1 MTSYYDPTRIG
12 DRGAIACR
20 KGLVTEL
27 PPGATILN
35 PQNPFATMMS
45 RNHDLER
52 AYTKQVENFE
62 PAFVKL
68 DNVVLR
74 FYAWT
79 S

>member
-1 MTSYYDPTRIG
+1 
-12 DRGAIACR
+12 
-20 KGLVTEL
+20 
-27 PPGATILN
+27 
-35 PQNPFATMMS
+35 MMS